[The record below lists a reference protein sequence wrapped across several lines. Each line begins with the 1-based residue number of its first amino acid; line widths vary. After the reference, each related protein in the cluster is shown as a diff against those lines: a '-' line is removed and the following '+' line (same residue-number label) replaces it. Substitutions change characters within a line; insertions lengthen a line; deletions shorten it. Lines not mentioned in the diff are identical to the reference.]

1 MEIIDSSN
9 LTTKILLRC
18 YNNIMKRKIS
28 LRKRGNKGQGSR
40 EHLPKD
46 LRELEHDEL
55 SGYENKESSLAA
67 SSTDE
72 NEDEGLGDG
81 NMSRSDKDLLSK

>member
-28 LRKRGNKGQGSR
+28 LRKRGNEGQGPR